1 MTSDEREQPRV
12 TAVAVKLPPFWP
24 SDPQIWFAQVQAQ
37 FSTRGINNQ
46 RTMFDYVVASLSPE
60 FATEI
65 RDLILALPEVNPYD
79 VLKEQLI
86 KRTAASEQRRLQQLF
101 SAEELGD
108 RKPTQLLRRLKQ
120 LAGDT
125 PGADGVFLRELFL
138 QRLPTNARMVLAST
152 RSDTTIEELAQLAD
166 KIIEVAVPEV
176 AAVSTAKPDTTALE
190 PISLCAE
197 IHPRLTSVIFRY
209 KQLNIRFVT
218 WWCASW
224 CALF

>member
-1 MTSDEREQPRV
+1 MTDEQPRV

-24 SDPQIWFAQVQAQ
+24 SDQQIWFAQVQGQ

-46 RTMFDYVVASLSPE
+46 RTMFDYVVASLSPD

-65 RDLILALPEVNPYD
+65 RDLILAPPEVNQYD

-101 SAEELGD
+101 SAERLGD

-120 LAGDT
+120 LAGNT

-138 QRLPTNARMVLAST
+138 QRLPTNVRMVLAST
-152 RSDTTIEELAQLAD
+152 RGDTTIEELAQ
-166 KIIEVAVPEV
+166 
-176 AAVSTAKPDTTALE
+176 
-190 PISLCAE
+190 
-197 IHPRLTSVIFRY
+197 
-209 KQLNIRFVT
+209 
-218 WWCASW
+218 W
-224 CALF
+224 ALFISHEAVQVLISIRYTIDYIYPYPGLRTEFVNTY